1 MINWKPLAM
10 SFSIVSFLTLSVSV
24 IIAYFLSIPK
34 IMIRFT
40 GGVPLGQSPGATALV
55 SFLFS
60 MGVLSGAFC
69 LALLW
74 FNREEW
80 LK

>member
-10 SFSIVSFLTLSVSV
+10 SFGIFSFFTLLVSV
-24 IIAYFLSIPK
+24 IIAYSLSIPK
-34 IMIRFT
+34 IMMRFT

-60 MGVLSGAFC
+60 MGALAGAFC